1 MSAGARW
8 NPSAIPSQAGKT
20 IVVTGANAGLGFFAS
35 AQLARA
41 GAAVVLACRNPSRA
55 DAAAHAIRARVPGAA
70 VSTLT
75 LDVSSLDSVRAAS
88 AELLHLERID
98 GLVLNAGIV
107 HPPRRR
113 ELSADGLELVL
124 ATNYLGH
131 FALTAQ
137 LLPALLGTPGS
148 RVVTLGSMISRLL
161 DSSLEDLQLAGGY
174 QPWLAYAQSKIAMQ
188 VFGFELDRRL
198 RAASAP
204 AGGSGDVAS
213 GGAAEPPART
223 AALVAH
229 PGYSIGGRTPRVPGV
244 NEPSRLKRFVDNL
257 QAPITQGK
265 DRGAWSIVR
274 ALADPAAHGGQY
286 WGPRYIVKGEPRLH
300 TPSATSLD
308 RAIAERVWRES
319 EAMTG
324 TAFTI

>member
-1 MSAGARW
+1 MGVAGTVSAGARW

-35 AQLARA
+35 EQLARA
-41 GAAVVLACRNPSRA
+41 GAAVVLACRNPGRA
-55 DAAAHAIRARVPGAA
+55 DAAAHAIRARVPGAS

-75 LDVSSLDSVRAAS
+75 LDVSSLDSVRTAS
-88 AELLHLERID
+88 TELLGLERID

-148 RVVTLGSMISRLL
+148 RVVALGSMISRLL

-174 QPWLAYAQSKIAMQ
+174 QQWRAYAQSKIAMQ

-198 RAASAP
+198 RAAA
-204 AGGSGDVAS
+204 AS

-257 QAPITQGK
+257 QAPMAQGK
-265 DRGAWSIVR
+265 DRGAWPIVR
-274 ALADPAAHGGQY
+274 AVADPAAHGGQY
-286 WGPRYIVKGEPRLH
+286 WGPRYLVKGEPRLH
-300 TPSATSLD
+300 TPSATSVD

-319 EAMTG
+319 EALTG

>member
-1 MSAGARW
+1 MGAAVVNTAGARW
-8 NPSAIPSQAGKT
+8 NPAAIPSQAGKT

-35 AQLARA
+35 VQLARA
-41 GAAVVLACRNPSRA
+41 GASVVLACRNPSRA
-55 DAAAHAIRARVPGAA
+55 DAAARAIHARVPGAA

-75 LDVSSLDSVRAAS
+75 LDVASLDSVRAAS
-88 AELLHLERID
+88 EQLLLRERID

-113 ELSADGLELVL
+113 EFSADGLELVL

-131 FALTAQ
+131 FALTAE
-137 LLPALLGTPGS
+137 LLPALLRTPGS
-148 RVVTLGSMISRLL
+148 RVVALGSMISRLL
-161 DSSLEDLQLAGGY
+161 DSPLDDLQLAGGY

-198 RAASAP
+198 RAASA
-204 AGGSGDVAS
+204 S
-213 GGAAEPPART
+213 GGARAAEPRT
-223 AALVAH
+223 SAFVVH

-244 NEPSRLKRFVDNL
+244 NEPSGLKRFVDNL

-265 DRGAWSIVR
+265 DRGAWPIVR
-274 ALADPAAHGGQY
+274 AVADPDAHGGQY

-319 EAMTG
+319 EALTG
-324 TAFTI
+324 TEFTI